1 MHAEA
6 ESARRRGKTGL
17 VPTMGY
23 FHEGHLS
30 LMRRARAESAWVIV
44 SLYVNPTQFGSG
56 EDLTRY
62 PRSFERDCD
71 LARDEGADVMF
82 APASGLYAPDH
93 ATFVEVE
100 RLGNLLC
107 GASRPGHFRG
117 VATVV
122 AKLFNISKPHRAYF
136 GMKDFQQVRVIET
149 MVRDLNFD
157 LEIVRCPIVRE
168 PDGLAM
174 SSRNSYLSPEERRAA
189 TVLYRSLQFGEQ
201 LIEKG
206 ERSPQTVVLGVSD
219 HIAREPLARIDYVS
233 AANPDTLQPLDR
245 IEEAVLLAV
254 AVRFGRARLIDNL
267 LIETGKPG

>member
-6 ESARRRGKTGL
+6 ESARHRGKTGL

-30 LMRRARAESAWVIV
+30 LMRRARAECDWVVV
-44 SLYVNPTQFGSG
+44 SLYVNPTQFGPG

-62 PRSFERDCD
+62 PRSFERDCES
-71 LARDEGADVMF
+71 AHAAGADVMF

-100 RLGNLLC
+100 RLGNVLC

-168 PDGLAM
+168 PDGVAM

-189 TVLYRSLQFGEQ
+189 TVLYQSLCFGER
-201 LIEKG
+201 LVREG
-206 ERSPQTVVLGVSD
+206 ERNPQTILREVRD
-219 HIAREPLARIDYVS
+219 QIAREPLAGIDYVS
-233 AANPDTLQPLDR
+233 AVNPDTLQPLDR

>member
-6 ESARRRGKTGL
+6 ESARYRGKTGL

-30 LMRRARAESAWVIV
+30 LMRRARAESDWVVV
-44 SLYVNPTQFGSG
+44 SLYVNPTQFGPG

-62 PRSFERDCD
+62 PRSFERDCES
-71 LARDEGADVMF
+71 ANAAGADVMF
-82 APASGLYAPDH
+82 APASGLYARDH

-100 RLGNLLC
+100 RFGNVLC

-189 TVLYRSLQFGEQ
+189 TVLYQSLQFGEQ

>member
-1 MHAEA
+1 
-6 ESARRRGKTGL
+6 
-17 VPTMGY
+17 
-23 FHEGHLS
+23 
-30 LMRRARAESAWVIV
+30 
-44 SLYVNPTQFGSG
+44 
-56 EDLTRY
+56 
-62 PRSFERDCD
+62 
-71 LARDEGADVMF
+71 
-82 APASGLYAPDH
+82 
-93 ATFVEVE
+93 
-100 RLGNLLC
+100 
-107 GASRPGHFRG
+107 
-117 VATVV
+117 
-122 AKLFNISKPHRAYF
+122 NISKPHRAYF

-168 PDGLAM
+168 PDGVAM